1 MLLTIKN
8 DYFQESFYNLQHE
21 QYLTAI
27 VVGATWYKTF
37 YWMKLFNTPA
47 FFINLLQE
55 SFADPNFKAFSIM
68 LFLLMFTFMNV
79 FYIMNQERGGKY
91 AYSENDLSHNEEL
104 YTEDLDLGLVNAFI
118 YVYKITLGD
127 FSTNKFLGLNSEF
140 IWLLFFL
147 ATFLLQIV
155 FLNMLIAIMGNTFQF
170 VLDNKQESSMKE
182 RISILSDFRLLIRAL
197 KLDSEFS
204 YLFILEKDQDSLE
217 SEWMGELTE
226 MKMSFDQTT

>member
-1 MLLTIKN
+1 MSL
-8 DYFQESFYNLQHE
+8 
-21 QYLTAI
+21 
-27 VVGATWYKTF
+27 
-37 YWMKLFNTPA
+37 
-47 FFINLLQE
+47 
-55 SFADPNFKAFSIM
+55 
-68 LFLLMFTFMNV
+68 
-79 FYIMNQERGGKY
+79 NQ
-91 AYSENDLSHNEEL
+91 EL

-155 FLNMLIAIMGNTFQF
+155 FLNMLIAIMGNTFQY

-226 MKMSFDQTT
+226 MKMSFD